1 MQTVRTML
9 WVVMA
14 VAFTLFAVA
23 NSDDVKVWVFPGYL
37 ADTYLS
43 VVIVVS
49 FLIGFL
55 PPYLVNLG
63 NRWRLQ
69 RKINQQDQTI
79 ALLRPT
85 PAPVSTEIA
94 PVTPTPLSSTE
105 TTA

>member
-85 PAPVSTEIA
+85 PAPVSTEVT

>member
-85 PAPVSTEIA
+85 PAPVSTEVA
-94 PVTPTPLSSTE
+94 PVTPTPPSSTE

>member
-85 PAPVSTEIA
+85 PAPVSTEVA
-94 PVTPTPLSSTE
+94 PVTPTTPSSTE